1 MSNFVSDAFAMPSQS
16 LDSNRKKKG
25 VKQSLVSR
33 RERKKNWN
41 KYQSGKDPYVT
52 NPTKIH
58 GPTTTA

>member
-16 LDSNRKKKG
+16 LDPNRKRG

-33 RERKKNWN
+33 RERKKKWS
-41 KYQSGKDPYVT
+41 KYQSGKDPYVP